1 MRIKPAAGLQLGPLS
16 SIASHGRWV
25 TGWVGR
31 ASHNARNT
39 AKLLMHKQKI
49 PGSERYDIVCILD
62 GPDEQSIS
70 AFTLAIAGQGN
81 VRGQTLRAFSKDEM
95 GVILGKLP

>member
-1 MRIKPAAGLQLGPLS
+1 MTSMRIKPAAGLQLGSMS

-31 ASHNARNT
+31 AIHNARNA

-49 PGSERYDIVCILD
+49 PGSERYDIVL
-62 GPDEQSIS
+62 
-70 AFTLAIAGQGN
+70 L
-81 VRGQTLRAFSKDEM
+81 
-95 GVILGKLP
+95 